1 MFPQEL
7 AGVDGTFPL
16 TTEMAVADSDSARG
30 GDSPCARSGRLSGL
44 VSWIVVAGCCAS
56 LVVYLALHARE
67 LRLIGE
73 WLTFE

>member
-1 MFPQEL
+1 MSSARL
-7 AGVDGTFPL
+7 DGTFPL
-16 TTEMAVADSDSARG
+16 TTEMTVPDSESARG

-44 VSWIVVAGCCAS
+44 VSWIVVAACCAS
-56 LVVYLALHARE
+56 LVAYVALHARE